1 MSRAAANSGRV
12 LVVEDDEGIREML
25 KYNLTA
31 AGFSVQEASD
41 GASGLRTARTSRP
54 DLVLLDLMLPGMSG
68 FDFCRALRKSSR
80 VPIIIITAKDSE
92 VDKIVGL
99 ELGADDYITKPF
111 SIREVLARVHA
122 VLRRAQPDAN
132 EPKAIPE
139 HDSIGAFSINRAA
152 RRVILDGTDVKLT
165 AREFDLLSYLLAFPG
180 RVHTRD
186 SLLENVWGREFTGER
201 KTVDVH
207 IRWLREKF
215 AGRAPFE
222 IVTVRGIGYRLD
234 RQAAQIDIPDS
245 VKESRPAAAKEGAVS
260 DQVWARIFRRHRVE
274 PGDQPLRS
282 AAIHLRNPGHQ
293 RGGACPRPPGR
304 NRGGRA
310 FSRAW
315 CAGNSRRARNRHR
328 AAGGDPERRLRHLG
342 PVRAGPVDPPP
353 HRDPDHRPP
362 ELDSISGR
370 HSSADQPVYGGTGAR
385 GHDPAHPL
393 GGLPRRDPCGAARP
407 A

>member
-12 LVVEDDEGIREML
+12 LVVEDDEGIRDML

-132 EPKAIPE
+132 EPKAVPE

-234 RQAAQIDIPDS
+234 RQAAQIDILDAANVPGP
-245 VKESRPAAAKEGAVS
+245 VAAKEGHV
-260 DQVWARIFRRHRVE
+260 
-274 PGDQPLRS
+274 
-282 AAIHLRNPGHQ
+282 
-293 RGGACPRPPGR
+293 
-304 NRGGRA
+304 GGR
-310 FSRAW
+310 
-315 CAGNSRRARNRHR
+315 
-328 AAGGDPERRLRHLG
+328 
-342 PVRAGPVDPPP
+342 
-353 HRDPDHRPP
+353 
-362 ELDSISGR
+362 GR
-370 HSSADQPVYGGTGAR
+370 
-385 GHDPAHPL
+385 
-393 GGLPRRDPCGAARP
+393 
-407 A
+407 

>member
-31 AGFSVQEASD
+31 AGFSVHEASD

-54 DLVLLDLMLPGMSG
+54 DLILLDLMLPGMSG

-234 RQAAQIDIPDS
+234 RQPAQIDVIDNAKVPG
-245 VKESRPAAAKEGAVS
+245 PAAAKEGHV
-260 DQVWARIFRRHRVE
+260 
-274 PGDQPLRS
+274 
-282 AAIHLRNPGHQ
+282 
-293 RGGACPRPPGR
+293 
-304 NRGGRA
+304 GGR
-310 FSRAW
+310 SR
-315 CAGNSRRARNRHR
+315 
-328 AAGGDPERRLRHLG
+328 
-342 PVRAGPVDPPP
+342 
-353 HRDPDHRPP
+353 
-362 ELDSISGR
+362 
-370 HSSADQPVYGGTGAR
+370 
-385 GHDPAHPL
+385 
-393 GGLPRRDPCGAARP
+393 
-407 A
+407 

>member
-1 MSRAAANSGRV
+1 MSRAAANSGRI
-12 LVVEDDEGIREML
+12 LVVEDDEGIRDML

-31 AGFSVQEASD
+31 AGFSVLEASD
-41 GASGLRTARTSRP
+41 GASGLRTARTAKP

-139 HDSIGAFSINRAA
+139 HDSIGAFSMNRAA
-152 RRVILDGTDVKLT
+152 RRVILDDRDVKLT

-234 RQAAQIDIPDS
+234 RHAASVDMIASATDS
-245 VKESRPAAAKEGAVS
+245 TPAAAQEGHV
-260 DQVWARIFRRHRVE
+260 
-274 PGDQPLRS
+274 
-282 AAIHLRNPGHQ
+282 
-293 RGGACPRPPGR
+293 
-304 NRGGRA
+304 GGR
-310 FSRAW
+310 
-315 CAGNSRRARNRHR
+315 
-328 AAGGDPERRLRHLG
+328 
-342 PVRAGPVDPPP
+342 
-353 HRDPDHRPP
+353 
-362 ELDSISGR
+362 GR
-370 HSSADQPVYGGTGAR
+370 
-385 GHDPAHPL
+385 
-393 GGLPRRDPCGAARP
+393 
-407 A
+407 